1 MLKKLFRGCLTFGSI
16 CIHLFNLELKGEI
29 MILNP
34 KYSSLIIALVI
45 ILFSTPGAQ
54 SKINERELINY
65 AYESTYKPEESGKV
79 IITNANILTG
89 NGDAIL
95 EASILM
101 HKNKIVAVGKGL
113 DQSNATVIDAEGKW
127 VTPGI
132 IDIHSH
138 MGVYPAPSLRSN
150 SDGNEATSPTTPH
163 VWAEH
168 SVWTQDP
175 QYTLALK
182 GGITSF
188 HVLVGSANL
197 IGGRG
202 VTLKNIRS
210 RTVQG
215 MKFPN
220 APFTLK
226 MACGENPKRVYG
238 GRNSEPSTR
247 MGNVAGYRNA
257 WIEAQDYQRSLKEYA
272 DTADDEKE
280 LSDRPS
286 RDLGLETLVGVL
298 EGDILIQMHCYR
310 GEEMVVMLD
319 VAKEFD
325 YKITTFHH
333 AIEAYKVADILAQNS
348 VCAAMWADWWGF
360 KNEAFDMVW
369 ENTAIVDQAEEK
381 TGCAIVHSDSAVDI
395 QRLNQQ
401 AAKALAAGQKA
412 GLDIDRGRAI
422 QWITLN
428 PAIAL
433 GIDDQ
438 VGSIEPGKMADIV
451 VWSHDPFSVYSKA
464 EKVFID
470 GHLKFD
476 IDDPASFKRTDFDIG
491 IIDPEG
497 DRL

>member
-1 MLKKLFRGCLTFGSI
+1 
-16 CIHLFNLELKGEI
+16 

-34 KYSSLIIALVI
+34 KYSSLVIALVL
-45 ILFSTPGAQ
+45 ILFGTISAQ
-54 SKINERELINY
+54 SKINEKVLINY
-65 AYESTYKPEESGKV
+65 AYESTYKPEESSKI

-89 NGDAIL
+89 NGDSIL
-95 EASILM
+95 DASILM
-101 HKNKIVAVGKGL
+101 HKNKIVAVGKDL
-113 DQSNATVIDAEGKW
+113 DQSDATVIDAEGKW

-202 VTLKNIRS
+202 VTLKNVRS

-220 APFTLK
+220 APYSLK

-238 GRNSEPSTR
+238 GRDSEPSTR
-247 MGNVAGYRNA
+247 MGNIAGYRKA
-257 WIEAQDYQRSLKEYA
+257 WIEAQEYQRSWLEYA
-272 DTADDEKE
+272 NTPDEDIE
-280 LSDRPS
+280 VSDIPS
-286 RDLGLETLVGVL
+286 RDIGLETMVGVL
-298 EGDILIQMHCYR
+298 EGDILVQMHCYR
-310 GEEMVVMLD
+310 GEEMAVMLD

-360 KNEAFDMVW
+360 KHEAFDMVW
-369 ENTAIVDQAEEK
+369 ENTAIVDQAENK
-381 TGCAIVHSDSAVDI
+381 TGCAIVHSDSAVGI
-395 QRLNQQ
+395 QRLNQE

-412 GLDIDRGRAI
+412 GLDLNRERAI
-422 QWITLN
+422 QWITSN
-428 PAIAL
+428 PAKAL

-438 VGSIEPGKMADIV
+438 VGSIEPGKMADV
-451 VWSHDPFSVYSKA
+451 VIWSDDPFSVYSRA
-464 EKVFID
+464 ERVFID
-470 GHLKFD
+470 GHLKFN
-476 IDDPASFKRTDFDIG
+476 IDDPDSFQRTDFDIG